1 MKIINTLVLVV
12 LATVSFGSVTLASDV
27 ALPHTFVSGTKAKAA
42 EVNNNFNAVKTA
54 VDDNNSRVNALEEQT
69 SGLENGCPPGFSIR
83 QIASNG
89 TITCEE
95 DTDTDT
101 DTLYFPGTGLSL
113 SGQTFQVAPGVI
125 SVAAHA
131 FENENTSI
139 DQVTDCILRKGAGVG
154 YAYYLAIA
162 GATAA
167 SCDPVTGVNLPDDV
181 VLTGL
186 FCTVWDNFD
195 GNAMRGDLY
204 RVNLVLGTTQT
215 IFSTPN
221 SVDLSDEQVVSDTVP
236 ETGRQFVNNATY
248 AYVLVINYTTND
260 FSTLGVL
267 GRFYGC
273 RITYTP

>member
-1 MKIINTLVLVV
+1 MKTLFKLLLISLALGLVV
-12 LATVSFGSVTLASDV
+12 PAATAADVTLPYA
-27 ALPHTFVSGTKAKAA
+27 FKSGTKAMAGQ
-42 EVNNNFNAVKTA
+42 VNANFNAVRSG
-54 VDDNNSRVNALEEQT
+54 VNDNNSRVTAIETQT
-69 SGLENGCPPGFSIR
+69 SGLENGCPSGFSIR
-83 QIASNG
+83 QIAANG

-101 DTLYFPGTGLSL
+101 NTLYFPGTGISL
-113 SGQTFQVAPGVI
+113 SGTTFQVAPGVV

-154 YAYYLAIA
+154 YAYYLAIG

-186 FCTVWDNFD
+186 FCTVWDDFA

-221 SVDLSDEQVVSDTVP
+221 SVDVADEQTVSDTVP

-260 FSTLGVL
+260 FSTLGIL